1 MEVRILLELIC
12 GFWAPH
18 AGWGSTSGFLLLCQE
33 LPSPCSGHQFGCREL
48 KFREVRRIKALCVGG
63 PALLLWLH
71 KAPVPILLGLCK
83 ESGLCHGLGL
93 WQHSRNSPVS
103 LVGRM
108 VFVHP
113 KQDAECSCFNDRTVL
128 SSGSLLTRLPLAPW
142 VLTSC
147 SFQLLGPMV
156 LPASMQQ
163 LWLQNPQVINL
174 AAKDDKL
181 VDLCSSLL
189 CFWCV
194 LVIGNYWFGGFLML
208 K

>member
-1 MEVRILLELIC
+1 MCRRPCTAAL
-12 GFWAPH
+12 A
-18 AGWGSTSGFLLLCQE
+18 AQ
-33 LPSPCSGHQFGCREL
+33 SPCAHSAGTVQGEWAVPWPGALAAL
-48 KFREVRRIKALCVGG
+48 KEQSCFTGG
-63 PALLLWLH
+63 
-71 KAPVPILLGLCK
+71 KD
-83 ESGLCHGLGL
+83 GLCHE
-93 WQHSRNSPVS
+93 
-103 LVGRM
+103 
-108 VFVHP
+108 
-113 KQDAECSCFNDRTVL
+113 DAECSCFNDHTVL

-147 SFQLLGPMV
+147 SFQLLGLMV